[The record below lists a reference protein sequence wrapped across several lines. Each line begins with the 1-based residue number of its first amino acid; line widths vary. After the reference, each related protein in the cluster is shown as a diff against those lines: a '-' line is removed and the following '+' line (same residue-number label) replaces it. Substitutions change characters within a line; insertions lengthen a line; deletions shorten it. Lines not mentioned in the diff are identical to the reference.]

1 MDEKKNFDNVNVDIY
16 NYFSGANGRLND
28 IYSWCLPNANVS
40 ENQLWKSPSAG
51 SADLQ
56 SKSTEEYS
64 GFGAFVDPDN
74 ELSSMGSTN
83 AVPDYFMNST
93 NNIQESVYG
102 RIRNINDCIK
112 GILGG
117 TLPQDKKDILLGQ
130 CYFFR
135 AWCYYNLVKWYGGV
149 PIVDEVQDPVESA
162 VTPRSSAHACIN
174 FILTDLDN
182 AAHMLASETMHGG
195 WSGSDWGRVSTATA
209 LALKGRVLL
218 LWCSPIFNRG
228 NDQNRWASAYSQM
241 RAELDSINAC
251 GHGLFSTGKNVNGS
265 DFALQFCQT
274 GRNPEAVFVTLYNN
288 ISGDGL
294 DTQKTMLKYRLW
306 AATHASIA
314 PLHSPASAG
323 PTLAMPPRPM
333 HTIQVTTVVTTT
345 SCGTTYGTPMSTTRV
360 MWKVATPMV
369 PTTC

>member
-1 MDEKKNFDNVNVDIY
+1 MKSSIKYISLGLLSCLFFASCSEEFMDEKKNFDNVNVDIY

-135 AWCYYNLVKWYGGV
+135 A
-149 PIVDEVQDPVESA
+149 
-162 VTPRSSAHACIN
+162 
-174 FILTDLDN
+174 
-182 AAHMLASETMHGG
+182 
-195 WSGSDWGRVSTATA
+195 
-209 LALKGRVLL
+209 
-218 LWCSPIFNRG
+218 
-228 NDQNRWASAYSQM
+228 
-241 RAELDSINAC
+241 
-251 GHGLFSTGKNVNGS
+251 
-265 DFALQFCQT
+265 
-274 GRNPEAVFVTLYNN
+274 
-288 ISGDGL
+288 
-294 DTQKTMLKYRLW
+294 
-306 AATHASIA
+306 
-314 PLHSPASAG
+314 
-323 PTLAMPPRPM
+323 
-333 HTIQVTTVVTTT
+333 
-345 SCGTTYGTPMSTTRV
+345 
-360 MWKVATPMV
+360 
-369 PTTC
+369 